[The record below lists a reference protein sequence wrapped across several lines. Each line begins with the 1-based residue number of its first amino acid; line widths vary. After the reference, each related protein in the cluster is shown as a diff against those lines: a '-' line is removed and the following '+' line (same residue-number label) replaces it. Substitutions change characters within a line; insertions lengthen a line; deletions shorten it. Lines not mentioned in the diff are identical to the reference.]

1 MNRGVDVAFT
11 VELKKSG
18 KVLSIPPGCS
28 ILDVLL
34 ENGIHVMTSC
44 KNGVCGTCVTTV
56 LAGEPDH
63 RDEYFTVEERASNG
77 LITLCVSRVH
87 SGRLV
92 LDF

>member
-1 MNRGVDVAFT
+1 
-11 VELKKSG
+11 
-18 KVLSIPPGCS
+18 
-28 ILDVLL
+28 
-34 ENGIHVMTSC
+34 MTSC
-44 KNGVCGTCVTTV
+44 ENGVCGTCVTTV

-63 RDEYFTVEERASNG
+63 RDEYFTGEERASNG